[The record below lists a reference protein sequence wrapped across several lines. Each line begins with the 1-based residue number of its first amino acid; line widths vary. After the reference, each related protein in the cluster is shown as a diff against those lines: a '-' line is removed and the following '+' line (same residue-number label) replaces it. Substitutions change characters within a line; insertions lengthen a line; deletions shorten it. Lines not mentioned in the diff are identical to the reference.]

1 MGNRTLRA
9 LALFCALILA
19 AVTAAHTATSSARA
33 EIPVDLELLLAVDVS
48 SSVDADEFDLQMRGL
63 ANAFLH
69 PEVHAAI
76 QAAGDHGI
84 AIALM
89 LWSDYAWQV
98 LSVPWTL
105 VRDSDDAA
113 RLAARIA
120 ASGRQISG
128 GGTAISSAI
137 SVGMEEL
144 NRNGFDA
151 ARRVIDISGDGR
163 STFTAATEAARDAAI
178 AHGIVINGLP
188 ILTDDPELDIYY
200 RNSVI
205 GGTGA
210 FVLAAADY
218 NAFATAIVAKLVR
231 EIVRAP
237 VASMPNA
244 LPRLAENGKQFKER

>member
-1 MGNRTLRA
+1 MGYRSLRA
-9 LALFCALILA
+9 LALSYAMTCAAFA
-19 AVTAAHTATSSARA
+19 AVPSAITSARA

-48 SSVDADEFDLQMRGL
+48 SSVDADEYELQMRGL

-76 QAAGDHGI
+76 HAAGDHGV

-89 LWSDYAWQV
+89 LWSDYAWQI

-105 VRDSDDAA
+105 VRDGDDAA

-120 ASGRQISG
+120 TSSRQITG

-144 NRNGFDA
+144 NRNAFAGT
-151 ARRVIDISGDGR
+151 RRVIDVSGDGR
-163 STFTAATEAARDAAI
+163 SPFTAATETARDAAI

-188 ILTDDPELDIYY
+188 ILTDDPDLETYY
-200 RNSVI
+200 RDSVI

-218 NAFATAIVAKLVR
+218 NAFATAIVAKLVH
-231 EIVRAP
+231 EIARPPLAGAP
-237 VASMPNA
+237 NTR
-244 LPRLAENGKQFKER
+244 PRFAQN

>member
-1 MGNRTLRA
+1 MGIRMLRA
-9 LALFCALILA
+9 LALFCATTMA
-19 AVTAAHTATSSARA
+19 AVTTAHTATSSARA

-48 SSVDADEFDLQMRGL
+48 SSVDADEYELQMRGL

-69 PEVHAAI
+69 PDVHAAI
-76 QAAGDHGI
+76 QAAGDHGV

-89 LWSDYAWQV
+89 LWSDYAWQI

-105 VRDSDDAA
+105 VRGSDDAA
-113 RLAARIA
+113 RLAARIGA
-120 ASGRQISG
+120 TGRLISG

-144 NRNGFDA
+144 NRNAFDGT
-151 ARRVIDISGDGR
+151 RRVIDVSGDGP

-188 ILTDDPELDIYY
+188 ILTDDPELEGYY
-200 RNSVI
+200 RDKVI

-231 EIVRAP
+231 EIARAP
-237 VASMPNA
+237 LSGVPHT
-244 LPRLAENGKQFKER
+244 PQHLAENGMRFKER